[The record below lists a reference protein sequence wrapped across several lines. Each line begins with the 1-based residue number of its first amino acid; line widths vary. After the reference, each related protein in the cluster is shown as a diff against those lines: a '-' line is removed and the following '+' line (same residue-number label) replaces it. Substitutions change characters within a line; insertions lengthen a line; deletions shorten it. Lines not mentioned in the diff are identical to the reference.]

1 MKAEIISIGDEIL
14 TGQTVDT
21 NSAWMATELNK
32 LGIEVTGIS
41 AIPDDAARIAK
52 LLGNALKRS
61 GLVLITG
68 GLGPTSDD
76 ITKETLCRFF
86 NTRLVRNDE
95 VLANISD
102 ILGRRGVS
110 LNENNIAQA
119 SVPENCTVLMNRMG
133 TAPGMWFETGDAI
146 VVSMAGV
153 PYEMKYIM
161 NEHVIPM
168 LMKRGIASEIVHRNI
183 MTYGLPESHLAERL
197 VSFESELPTGIRLAY
212 LPSSGVIKLRLTARS
227 ADSHQSEQELNH
239 QIEKLKAVIPEIIY
253 ADYEVSLEEFV
264 GIELKSKRLTISTA
278 ESCTGGNISR
288 MIVSVPGSSSYF
300 KGSII
305 AYSNDIKV
313 NMLGVNTAT
322 LDKHGAVSHEC
333 AAEMAEGVRRLTG
346 SNISVATTGIA
357 GPDGGS
363 DHKPVG
369 TVCIAVSSEQGTE
382 TRSFVYGTDRLLN
395 LRRFSL
401 AALNM
406 VREQIIR
413 LQNQTIKK

>member
-14 TGQTVDT
+14 TGQTIDT
-21 NSAWMATELNK
+21 NAAWMATELNR

-41 AIPDDAARIAK
+41 AIPDDAARITR
-52 LLGNALKRS
+52 LLSNAIKRS

-76 ITKETLCRFF
+76 ITKDTLCRFF
-86 NTRLVRNDE
+86 NTSLVRNDE
-95 VLANISD
+95 VLANITE

-110 LNENNIAQA
+110 INENNFAQA
-119 SVPENCTVLMNRMG
+119 NVPGNCTVLMNRMG
-133 TAPGMWFETGDAI
+133 TAPGMWFETDEAI

-161 NEHVIPM
+161 NEHVIPT
-168 LMKRGIASEIVHRNI
+168 LKKRGIASEIIHRNI
-183 MTYGLPESHLAERL
+183 MTYGLPEAHLAERL
-197 VSFESELPTGIRLAY
+197 VSFESELPSGIRLAY
-212 LPSSGVIKLRLTARS
+212 LPSTGVIKLRLTARS
-227 ADSHQSEQELNH
+227 ADSHQSEQELSH
-239 QIEKLKAVIPEIIY
+239 QIEKLKAVIPELIY
-253 ADYEVSLEEFV
+253 ADYEVSLEELI
-264 GIELKSKRLTISTA
+264 GITLKSKGLTISTA

-288 MIVSVPGSSSYF
+288 MIISVPGSSSYY
-300 KGSII
+300 KGGVI

-313 NMLGVNTAT
+313 DMLGVNAVT
-322 LDKHGAVSHEC
+322 LENHGAVSQDC

-346 SNISVATTGIA
+346 SNVSVATTGIA

-363 DHKPVG
+363 DSKPVG
-369 TVCIAVSSEQGTE
+369 TVCIAVSSDLGTE
-382 TRSFVYGTDRLLN
+382 TRSFIYGTDRLLN

-413 LQNQTIKK
+413 L